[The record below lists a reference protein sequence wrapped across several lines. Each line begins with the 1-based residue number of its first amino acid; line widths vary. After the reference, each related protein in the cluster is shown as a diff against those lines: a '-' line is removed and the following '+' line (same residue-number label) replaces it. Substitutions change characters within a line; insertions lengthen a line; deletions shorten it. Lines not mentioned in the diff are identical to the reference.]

1 MKTDEVLTG
10 RQSVERKWKE
20 TLKLDKPEFKA
31 YFLTS

>member
-10 RQSVERKWKE
+10 KQSVERNWKE

-31 YFLTS
+31 YLFTS